1 MVRLPRSDHHCTF
14 RMQAFFFGAGIA
26 EPSYVRRRGA
36 VEKTPA
42 GVRLVQVGRSFHHP
56 ERGRGGGKMAA
67 GEKLVRR

>member
-1 MVRLPRSDHHCTF
+1 MVRLPRSDHPRTF
-14 RMQAFFFGAGIA
+14 RMQTFWGGGIA

-42 GVRLVQVGRSFHHP
+42 GVGRSLRHP

-67 GEKLVRR
+67 GEKLVKR